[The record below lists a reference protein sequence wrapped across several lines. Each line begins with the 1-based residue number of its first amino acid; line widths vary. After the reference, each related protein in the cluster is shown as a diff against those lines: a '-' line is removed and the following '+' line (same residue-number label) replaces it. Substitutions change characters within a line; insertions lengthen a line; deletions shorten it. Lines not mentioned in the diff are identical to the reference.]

1 MSSLRFEVLRPD
13 DLVHLQFDAFNLRLD
28 TTTPGSPRLVV
39 VDATQHAYLVVRF
52 PAQSIAEK
60 AYFETAAHVS
70 ANPPFNDFPPPP
82 ALGGADD
89 PLDPAG
95 SVPRR
100 MAAASRLVFR
110 LPQGLTEL
118 PFSLEA
124 LLDWNRLELV
134 LSKTALGQEKPPPLE
149 APALL
154 ETALELPYRLVISPA
169 KTVGWV
175 HARLP
180 QSHAGWTELWHTR
193 LARIR
198 TSGATTTLEEAG
210 DANTIPIR
218 AIWSPDFE
226 DHKPLPLTSDTT
238 PFLSSLSR
246 RDRAQLVILT
256 SGSLGY
262 FVPGHAGEPVLKPIE
277 IPLPSLDGPW
287 TPQPAEA
294 SRLFLSAL
302 GGWLTARG
310 SWPTLPSYQADDGSP
325 QSLDLTEWR
334 HIATQGRDHYV
345 RVVYDGYLYPFG
357 HRASLVKVTERKV
370 VPADGAVVTTPTAY
384 LKQHMYIV
392 VRERE
397 KRYDGGAYL
406 HDGREMPFL
415 DSVRIETVVTPDIDK
430 PVYLPEGTSGTSA
443 TPSSSFWIDV
453 GGSGFPFHV
462 TALDAGGSRVDLF
475 AQLIFMSVSEPS
487 LAAVQAAYR
496 AGGDRRP
503 SLVHGQKIAYADPSA
518 GDTTLRTTALV
529 FDTQPLQPNPPYPV
543 APFLPFL
550 DQASVTVPALEQL
563 LGTSTGVDVKL
574 YDGYLG
580 SGLDAHAGVFVEIA
594 GAPPDVSF
602 TADKAGGFATPN
614 LALTALSARKGLVAG
629 PAADAAAGVIDPAAF
644 FGGVSVPGKIFG
656 TIPLAT
662 LIPIPASGKADASR
676 NAPEIRTHLVPN
688 TKNPTSVV
696 TNVEWQP
703 DLKDYNEGPVT
714 LQFNQNGTSA
724 LTLKA
729 KIERSLTGTGATSD
743 IDGELTSFQIAL
755 FDVIALNVD
764 SIHFSSKNGSKTDV
778 KANLPSS
785 HPVVFTGPLSF
796 VQALADVLPPGI
808 FGGAGPSIRL
818 RKDGVQVSYTLGLP
832 PISIGVFSLEHI
844 SITTGLD
851 LPYID
856 GKPAFEFAF
865 AKRNAPFLITVECLG
880 GGGFVHLVVDADGVE
895 MVEGALEFGGK
906 FSLDLG
912 VASGGVHVM
921 AGIYFKLTGT
931 SSDLTGF
938 VDIGGEVS
946 VLGIISVSID
956 LNLTLTYQVSNGKEM
971 VQGRATLT
979 VSIHV
984 LFFSTSVQLSVEKSF
999 GKSPGD
1005 PLVQQVISAA
1015 DWATYAAAYA

>member
-1 MSSLRFEVLRPD
+1 MSSLRFTVLRPD
-13 DLVHLQFDAFNLRLD
+13 DLVYLQFDAFNLRLD
-28 TTTPGSPRLVV
+28 TATPGNPRLVL
-39 VDATQHAYLVVRF
+39 VDATKHAYLVIRF

-60 AYFETAAHVS
+60 AYFETAAHIS
-70 ANPPFNDFPPPP
+70 ENPPFNVNPPPP
-82 ALGGADD
+82 PLAGAGDQ
-89 PLDPAG
+89 LDAAG
-95 SVPRR
+95 SVPHR

-134 LSKTALGQEKPPPLE
+134 LSKTALGEEKPPPLE
-149 APALL
+149 EPKLL

-169 KTVGWV
+169 KPVTWV

-180 QSHAGWTELWHTR
+180 QTHAGWTELWHTR
-193 LARIR
+193 LASIR
-198 TSGATTTLEEAG
+198 TNGPATTLEEAG
-210 DANTIPIR
+210 ETNLIPIR

-226 DHKPLPLTSDTT
+226 DHKPLPLTADTS

-262 FVPGHAGEPVLKPIE
+262 FVPGHAGALVKPIDT
-277 IPLPSLDGPW
+277 PLLVLDRPW
-287 TPQPAEA
+287 VSEPAEA

-302 GGWLTARG
+302 GGWLTAHG
-310 SWPTLPSYQADDGSP
+310 SWPTIPSYTADDAST

-334 HIATQGRDHYV
+334 HVATQGRDHYV

-370 VPADGAVVTTPTAY
+370 VPTDGGVVTTPTAY

-397 KRYDGGAYL
+397 KRYDGGAYV
-406 HDGREMPFL
+406 HAGREMPFL
-415 DSVRIETVVTPDIDK
+415 GSVRIETVVTPDIDK
-430 PVYLPEGTSGTSA
+430 PAYLPEGTSGTSA

-462 TALDAGGSRVDLF
+462 TALDAGGSRIDLF

-487 LAAVQAAYR
+487 LAAVQAAYQ
-496 AGGDRRP
+496 AGEDRRQC
-503 SLVHGQKIAYADPSA
+503 LVHGQKIAYADPSA
-518 GDTTLRTTALV
+518 GDTTLRTTVLV
-529 FDTQPLQPNPPYPV
+529 FDTQTLQPSPPYPV

-550 DQASVTVPALEQL
+550 DKASVTVPALEQL

-580 SGLDAHAGVFVEIA
+580 SGLDAHAGVFVEVA
-594 GAPPDVSF
+594 GTPASVSF

-614 LALTALSARKGLVAG
+614 LALTGLSARKGLVAG
-629 PAADAAAGVIDPAAF
+629 PAADAAAGVIDPTAF

-656 TIPLAT
+656 TIPLAK

-688 TKNPTSVV
+688 TTNPTSVV

-703 DLKDYNEGPVT
+703 DLKDYTEGPVT

-729 KIERSLTGTGATSD
+729 KIERSLTGAGATSD

-764 SIHFSSKNGSKTDV
+764 SIRFSSKNGSKTDV

-808 FGGAGPSIRL
+808 FGGAGPSIQL
-818 RKDGVQVSYTLGLP
+818 RKDGVRVSYTLGLP

-880 GGGFVHLVVDADGVE
+880 GGGFVHLVVDANGVE

-906 FSLDLG
+906 FSLDIG

-931 SSDLTGF
+931 SSDLMGF

-956 LNLTLTYQVSNGKEM
+956 LNLTLSYQVSNGKEM

-979 VSIHV
+979 VSVHV

-1005 PLVQQVISAA
+1005 PTVQQVISAA
-1015 DWATYAAAYA
+1015 DWTSYAAAYA